1 MFTTIYSQLVL
12 VAAIIVVAFAFVK
25 GDEPERMGAGAYAMT
40 FLATTMIKGG
50 AAPNLPRWGMMG
62 CEIVL
67 LIVLVAIAWQ
77 SRRNWPIWAA
87 SFQALVVTCY
97 VLVAANLRPP
107 ADSAAAV
114 INMSNYG
121 LLVAM
126 AVGTFWAWQE
136 RRALEQMN
144 PAAGTGPRP

>member
-1 MFTTIYSQLVL
+1 MFATIYSQLVL
-12 VAAIIVVAFAFVK
+12 AAAVIVVSFAFVK
-25 GDEPERMGAGAYAMT
+25 GDEPERMGGAAFAMV

-50 AAPNLPRWGMMG
+50 VAPNVPRWGMMG
-62 CEIVL
+62 LEVVL
-67 LIVLVAIAWQ
+67 LVVFIGIAWQ
-77 SRRNWPIWAA
+77 SRRSWPIWAGA
-87 SFQALVVTCY
+87 FQALIVTCHA
-97 VLVAANLRPP
+97 LVAANLRPP

-121 LLVAM
+121 LLAAM

-144 PAAGTGPRP
+144 PVARAGPRQ